1 MGAKYNNKNLRHR
14 TWLAQNILS
23 ILPKWGFEIDEEYE
37 ENCWEFVLSKWD
49 KFDLTRKI
57 IVYTSIDK
65 MSGAIR
71 PVGTDAIRVVAI
83 RIQNNDENIGL
94 YRRKVN
100 RTGEFKAIT
109 DRMIM
114 CIKAAQRI

>member
-1 MGAKYNNKNLRHR
+1 MGAKYNNKNLQHR

-23 ILPKWGFEIDEEYE
+23 ILSKWGFEMDKEHLSSS
-37 ENCWEFVLSKWD
+37 WEFVLSRWD

-71 PVGTDAIRVVAI
+71 PAGVDAIRVVAI
-83 RIQNNDENIGL
+83 RVQNNDEDIGL

-100 RTGEFKAIT
+100 RTGEFRAIT
-109 DRMIM
+109 DRMVT
-114 CIKAAQRI
+114 CIKEAQRI